1 MKTEPSFTP
10 WKIYLNLYIRNI
22 GSNILGFLV
31 ILVLNFFTPLSF
43 FRLRRLEFLTNEG
56 WHYFLLA
63 FPFILLLVAFMQYVS
78 QCPICA
84 FLSAYHRGFEC
95 TKYSLDQI
103 KRRVLNLP
111 LILALTNMTLYVL
124 VPLTL
129 IAILYLFELFPLDFR
144 IALLLFFRSLM
155 VGLIT
160 SSLSFFIVE
169 SYTRRDLIPR
179 VFPKGGLTAVQGAFR
194 VNVHRRI
201 QLLNLAGTLTPMI
214 ILVSTLGFVVWDV
227 LLAPGLPDQLVL
239 EIFWFTLV
247 LCVIFVFIAFRLN
260 TLVGRSV
267 VNPIQAMLGVVEEVE
282 KGDFNQRITVV
293 SNDEIGVLGEAGN
306 EMIHGLA
313 ERERLRESFGRYV
326 TPEIRDKILSGQIP
340 LDGEIKEATML
351 FADLRGFTQYVETN
365 PPEEV
370 ILSMREY
377 FTVMEQAI
385 RAHEGIILQYV
396 GDELEAVFGGPIAVE
411 DHPDKALQA
420 ALEMRQGLTAL
431 NAKRKQEGK
440 QLFRH
445 GVGICSGTVLA
456 GNTGSTDHP
465 AYALIGDTVNKA
477 SRIQELTKDLGC
489 DILIARE
496 TRDRLRSSF
505 PLRKREEQSL
515 KGHTSPVEVYEV
527 LTA

>member
-1 MKTEPSFTP
+1 
-10 WKIYLNLYIRNI
+10 
-22 GSNILGFLV
+22 
-31 ILVLNFFTPLSF
+31 
-43 FRLRRLEFLTNEG
+43 
-56 WHYFLLA
+56 
-63 FPFILLLVAFMQYVS
+63 
-78 QCPICA
+78 
-84 FLSAYHRGFEC
+84 
-95 TKYSLDQI
+95 
-103 KRRVLNLP
+103 
-111 LILALTNMTLYVL
+111 
-124 VPLTL
+124 
-129 IAILYLFELFPLDFR
+129 
-144 IALLLFFRSLM
+144 
-155 VGLIT
+155 
-160 SSLSFFIVE
+160 
-169 SYTRRDLIPR
+169 
-179 VFPKGGLTAVQGAFR
+179 
-194 VNVHRRI
+194 
-201 QLLNLAGTLTPMI
+201 
-214 ILVSTLGFVVWDV
+214 
-227 LLAPGLPDQLVL
+227 
-239 EIFWFTLV
+239 
-247 LCVIFVFIAFRLN
+247 
-260 TLVGRSV
+260 
-267 VNPIQAMLGVVEEVE
+267 
-282 KGDFNQRITVV
+282 
-293 SNDEIGVLGEAGN
+293 
-306 EMIHGLA
+306 
-313 ERERLRESFGRYV
+313 
-326 TPEIRDKILSGQIP
+326 
-340 LDGEIKEATML
+340 ML

>member
-1 MKTEPSFTP
+1 MNTAPAFTP
-10 WKIYLNLYIRNI
+10 WKIYLNLYVRNI
-22 GSNILGFLV
+22 LSNVLGFSV
-31 ILVLNFFTPLSF
+31 ILLLNFFTPLSF
-43 FRLRRLEFLTNEG
+43 FQLRRLEFLTNEG
-56 WHYFLLA
+56 WQYFVFVFL
-63 FPFILLLVAFMQYVS
+63 FILLLVAFMQYIS
-78 QCPICA
+78 QCPVCA
-84 FLSAYHRGFEC
+84 FLKAYHQGFEC
-95 TKYSLDQI
+95 TKYSLEQI

-124 VPLTL
+124 VPPSL
-129 IAILYLFELFPLDFR
+129 ILALFLFELFPFDFR
-144 IALLLFFRSLM
+144 IALLLFFRALM

-169 SYTRRDLIPR
+169 SYTRRDLIPK
-179 VFPKGGLTAVQGAFR
+179 VFPEGGLTAVQGVFR
-194 VNVHRRI
+194 VNVNRRI

-227 LLAPGLPDQLVL
+227 LLTPGLPNQLTL

-247 LCVIFVFIAFRLN
+247 LCVIFVVIAFRLN
-260 TLVGRSV
+260 FLVGHSV
-267 VNPIQAMLGVVEEVE
+267 VNPIKTMLGVVEKVE
-282 KGDFNQRITVV
+282 KGDFNQRIEVV

-313 ERERLRESFGRYV
+313 ERERLRESFGRYL

-340 LDGEIKEATML
+340 MDGENMDATML
-351 FADLRGFTQYVETN
+351 FSDLRGFTRYVESN

-385 RAHEGIILQYV
+385 RANGGIILQYV
-396 GDELEAVFGGPIAVE
+396 GDELEAVFGGPIEVA

-420 ALEMRQGLTAL
+420 ALEMREGLTAL

-445 GVGICSGTVLA
+445 GVGIWSGRVLA

-477 SRIQELTKDLGC
+477 SRIQELTKDLDC
-489 DILIARE
+489 DILIGRE
-496 TRDRLRSSF
+496 TRNRLRTSF
-505 PLRKREEQSL
+505 ALRRREQQPV
-515 KGHTSPVEVYEV
+515 KGHSHPLEVYEV
-527 LTA
+527 LAA